1 MSEHTPAPWHV
12 RTNPIRDDEPRDVVN
27 TSQLIAEVR
36 EFYSAGEREANA
48 RLIAAA
54 PELLEVLLEARAEL
68 SRVQY
73 DVVRSV
79 QANNTPEMQA
89 LVDRLDAAIAKALG
103 QQVNIGEE

>member
-54 PELLEVLLEARAEL
+54 PELLEALQWALEWMPKPSYQSDPEYGYHHKDAR
-68 SRVQY
+68 
-73 DVVRSV
+73 D
-79 QANNTPEMQA
+79 
-89 LVDRLDAAIAKALG
+89 AIAKALG